1 MSLLAPTL
9 RWGPRRAACRW
20 RPLIL
25 LIGIAA
31 SIGCDRASQPDAY
44 GNVEATEVVVSAEA
58 AGRLTT
64 YTAVEGQT
72 LSADAVVAT
81 IDTTQLNIER
91 EQAAAQRSATASR
104 VNEVRQ
110 QIAVLEAQRAAAT
123 AQRDAAKAQ
132 RDALA
137 SQHEIAKRA
146 YDRTNRLLAEQ
157 AATSQQLD
165 QTERD
170 YRVLGDQIKAQDEQ
184 IRAHER
190 QIAAQADQI
199 RAARAQVQTAE
210 QQVASADA
218 QVNLVGERIRKSDVR
233 NPVDGTVLTTYAKAG
248 EMVQVGQ
255 PLYRIANLT
264 TVDVRAYVTEPQ
276 LAAVHLG
283 GQAIVSVDAGRGQ
296 RQSISGEV
304 SWISARAEFTPTPI
318 QTREERADLVYAI
331 KIRVPNTGNV
341 LKIGMPVDVQLTP
354 NRTAP

>member
-1 MSLLAPTL
+1 MSLLAATL
-9 RWGPRRAACRW
+9 RRAPRRAAHRW
-20 RPLIL
+20 RPPIV

-31 SIGCDRASQPDAY
+31 SISCNRAPQPDAY

-64 YTAVEGQT
+64 YTVVEGQK
-72 LSADAVVAT
+72 LAADAAVAT

-104 VNEVRQ
+104 ANEVRQ

-146 YDRTNRLLAEQ
+146 YDRTNRLFAEQ

-184 IRAHER
+184 LRAHER

-276 LAAVHLG
+276 LAAVRLG
-283 GQAIVSVDAGRGQ
+283 GGAIVSVDAGRGQ
-296 RQSISGEV
+296 RQSLSGEV